1 MSKFQE
7 KLKIQ
12 RQSEETARAGLKWSP
27 EEEST
32 ILDDLSN
39 GKTITDVAL
48 QLQRTEGSIR
58 TRLFTLICKK
68 IDNGD
73 ALEAYFCNE
82 YNISSDEI
90 ATFRQVRK
98 EREEKMQSRMQNKT
112 KVEFSGNVSQRYMS
126 EDLKYLK
133 KEVDAIKRH
142 IGMR

>member
-39 GKTITDVAL
+39 GKTITEVAL

-68 IDNGD
+68 IDNED

-98 EREEKMQSRMQNKT
+98 EREEKMQNRMQNKT

>member
-39 GKTITDVAL
+39 GKTMTEVAL

-58 TRLFTLICKK
+58 TRLFTIICKK

>member
-12 RQSEETARAGLKWSP
+12 RQSEDTARAGLRWST
-27 EEEST
+27 EEESS
-32 ILDDLSN
+32 ILNDLSN
-39 GKTITDVAL
+39 GKTMTDIAL

-112 KVEFSGNVSQRYMS
+112 KIEFSGNVSQRYMS